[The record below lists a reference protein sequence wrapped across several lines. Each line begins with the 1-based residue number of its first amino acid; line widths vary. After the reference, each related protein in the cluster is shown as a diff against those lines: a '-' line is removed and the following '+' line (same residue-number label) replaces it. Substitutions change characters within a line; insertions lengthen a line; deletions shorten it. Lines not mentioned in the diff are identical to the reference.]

1 MNIAGIYKA
10 DVGNGSGMRVS
21 LFVSGCTLK
30 CKGCFN
36 EKAQDF
42 SYGKLWTP
50 ELEEELIEELSKSF
64 YKGLTILGGEPFEL
78 LNQPGVASVVERV
91 RKTLPEKDIWIYTGN
106 VYEKNF
112 SPEGDRYMSNVTDY
126 ILDNIDVLVDGPFMK
141 DGYDPR
147 LNFRG
152 SKNQRIIDMKRTR
165 AEGDVILHPL
175 NNII

>member
-21 LFVSGCTLK
+21 LFVSGCTLH

-42 SYGKLWTP
+42 SYGQLWTP
-50 ELEEELIEELSKSF
+50 ELEDELIEELKRPF
-64 YKGLTILGGEPFEL
+64 YQGITILGGEPFEL
-78 LNQPGVASVVERV
+78 PTQPVVASLIRRIKEE
-91 RKTLPEKDIWIYTGN
+91 LPDRDIWIFTGN
-106 VYEKNF
+106 KYDINL
-112 SPEGDRYMSNVTDY
+112 SPEGNRFIPEVTDY
-126 ILDNIDVLVDGPFMK
+126 ILDTIDVLVDGPFEEK
-141 DGYDPR
+141 LHDVR

-152 SKNQRIIDMKRTR
+152 SSNQRIIDMKKTR
-165 AEGDVILHPL
+165 KEGRVILHSL